1 MARIPES
8 IGKYK
13 ITAEIARGGMGAV
26 YKAVHPT
33 LKRNVILKKLTLRG
47 SATVTERFKREA
59 RIMMDFKN
67 DLIVNVYDHF
77 RQGSSYYIVLEYVDG
92 TALDRLIRRERYLP
106 NDITLLI
113 FRDCCRALKYAHSK
127 NVIHRDIKPGNIL
140 LSKTGEVK
148 LVDFGIAVSM
158 DEEAGLTRDGV
169 TLGTPSYMAPE
180 QFEST
185 KSVDKRADVYSMGVM
200 LYEMVT
206 GKKPFPG
213 NFSPETLALIQKGK
227 FKPVRR
233 VNPKALPL
241 IARIIKK
248 SMHFKPERR
257 YKDID
262 SLLKLLDKHFK
273 RFSAA
278 SARKRLRSAVNGE
291 ELKPQGKKENSP
303 RGKLVFALILIIAAV
318 LGTGSWYLYRQ
329 GYYHEYIRSKEYG
342 ALIISAKVR
351 KGFKTPSDTYA
362 DARLFLDDG
371 DKIPE
376 VEVEILLKENKLLET
391 ESYITLVS
399 QKLYLEPGFYRL
411 KVNLENR
418 LFWSNFYLNARN
430 AQKEAPATAD
440 AFKIETILDSMP
452 SLPLIVKY
460 TVTDQINGLNLK
472 ERTKMF
478 FSTGSKWSEW
488 SEKLSKKLVTGKV
501 YRFKF
506 TCPDYNPQVYSLRI
520 APFQTVLDLS
530 VSLVPITSSP

>member
-1 MARIPES
+1 MAKIPES

-33 LKRNVILKKLTLRG
+33 LKRNVILKKLILKG

-67 DLIVNVYDHF
+67 DHIVNVYDHF
-77 RQGSSYYIVLEYVDG
+77 KQGSFYNIVLEYVDG
-92 TALDRLIRRERYLP
+92 VALDRLIRQERYLP

-140 LSKTGEVK
+140 LSKAGEVK

-185 KSVDKRADVYSMGVM
+185 KSVDKRADIYSMGVM

-227 FKPVRR
+227 FKAVHKA
-233 VNPKALPL
+233 NPKVLPL

-262 SLLKLLDKHFK
+262 SLLKLLNKHFK
-273 RFSAA
+273 RYSAS
-278 SARKRLRSAVNGE
+278 SARKRLRSAVNGK
-291 ELKPQGKKENSP
+291 ELEPQGKKEKKP
-303 RGKLVFALILIIAAV
+303 RFKLVLSLILILAAV

-329 GYYHEYIRSKEYG
+329 GYYYEYVRSREYG

-351 KGFKTPSDTYA
+351 KGFKAPSDTYA

-376 VEVEILLKENKLLET
+376 VEEEILLKENKQLET

-418 LFWSNFYLNARN
+418 LFWNNFYLNARDV
-430 AQKEAPATAD
+430 QKQTPATSD
-440 AFKIETILDSMP
+440 GLIIETILDSMP
-452 SLPLIVKY
+452 SLPLNVKY
-460 TVTDQINGLNLK
+460 TVTDQITGLDLK
-472 ERTKMF
+472 AQAKVF
-478 FSTGSKWSEW
+478 FSTGAKWIEW
-488 SEKLSKKLVTGKV
+488 SKKLSESLVTDKV

-506 TCPDYNPQVYSLRI
+506 TCPAYNPQIYSLKI
-520 APFQTVLDLS
+520 APFQTVLDLR

>member
-33 LKRNVILKKLTLRG
+33 LKRNVILKKLTLKG

-67 DLIVNVYDHF
+67 DHIVNVYDHF

-180 QFEST
+180 QFENT
-185 KSVDKRADVYSMGVM
+185 KSVDKRADIYSMGVM

-213 NFSPETLALIQKGK
+213 NFSPETLALIQKGE
-227 FKPVRR
+227 FKAVRK

-241 IARIIKK
+241 IAGIIKK
-248 SMHFKPERR
+248 SMHFKVERR
-257 YKDID
+257 YRDID

-273 RFSAA
+273 RFSAS
-278 SARKRLRSAVNGE
+278 SARKRLRSVVNGE
-291 ELKPQGKKENSP
+291 ELKPQEKKQKSP
-303 RGKLVFALILIIAAV
+303 RRKLD
-318 LGTGSWYLYRQ
+318 
-329 GYYHEYIRSKEYG
+329 
-342 ALIISAKVR
+342 R
-351 KGFKTPSDTYA
+351 K
-362 DARLFLDDG
+362 
-371 DKIPE
+371 
-376 VEVEILLKENKLLET
+376 
-391 ESYITLVS
+391 
-399 QKLYLEPGFYRL
+399 
-411 KVNLENR
+411 
-418 LFWSNFYLNARN
+418 
-430 AQKEAPATAD
+430 
-440 AFKIETILDSMP
+440 
-452 SLPLIVKY
+452 
-460 TVTDQINGLNLK
+460 
-472 ERTKMF
+472 
-478 FSTGSKWSEW
+478 
-488 SEKLSKKLVTGKV
+488 
-501 YRFKF
+501 
-506 TCPDYNPQVYSLRI
+506 
-520 APFQTVLDLS
+520 S
-530 VSLVPITSSP
+530 VV